1 MSIAM
6 KEIFTNSSPS
16 KITRTEDCRVAEV
29 CNKMKNVRKMCEKGG
44 SFSSRDTDVCL
55 VSVILLLDKLVEKL
69 EKS

>member
-1 MSIAM
+1 M
-6 KEIFTNSSPS
+6 KALFTDTTPS
-16 KITRTEDCRVAEV
+16 KITRTEDCRAAEV

-44 SFSSRDTDVCL
+44 SFSSGDTDVCL